1 MMPPSSYRRPCLW
14 LIVVAGPAVLQLERH
29 NGSGLCCTAAAWSS
43 SPHNVVVALS
53 VRRRRTMP
61 AAGVPVFLPAA
72 RNDDDDDGS
81 VDDDEDKDGRI
92 GRSNRKFTGRS
103 SRLFDSEATTNDTAR
118 KIPYER
124 EMNLASR
131 FEQTLPV
138 QALLLALAI
147 AFVAYVGLSGGI
159 TDGSERYFFDDDEPS
174 WTQSVPYPNDDVTT
188 TTTDSVY
195 I

>member
-29 NGSGLCCTAAAWSS
+29 NGSGLCCAAAAWSS

-61 AAGVPVFLPAA
+61 AASVPVYLPAA
-72 RNDDDDDGS
+72 RNDDDDHDGS
-81 VDDDEDKDGRI
+81 VDDDEDKDGRN

-103 SRLFDSEATTNDTAR
+103 SRLFENEATAKDTAR

-131 FEQTLPV
+131 FEQTLPL
-138 QALLLALAI
+138 QALLLAMAI

-159 TDGSERYFFDDDEPS
+159 TDGSERYFFDDEPS